1 MKELI
6 ILMSQHH
13 RKSLSSGDSI
23 CQDGQRGSTE
33 FIMRC
38 ESLGKQ
44 QVLAM
49 AFPKVSVTV

>member
-13 RKSLSSGDSI
+13 MKSLSSGDSI
-23 CQDGQRGSTE
+23 CQDRQRGRTE

-38 ESLGKQ
+38 EPLGKQ
-44 QVLAM
+44 QMLAM
-49 AFPKVSVTV
+49 ACPKVSVTV

>member
-1 MKELI
+1 MEELI
-6 ILMSQHH
+6 ILMSQHR

-23 CQDGQRGSTE
+23 CQDGQRGRTE

-44 QVLAM
+44 QMLAM
-49 AFPKVSVTV
+49 ACPIVSVTV